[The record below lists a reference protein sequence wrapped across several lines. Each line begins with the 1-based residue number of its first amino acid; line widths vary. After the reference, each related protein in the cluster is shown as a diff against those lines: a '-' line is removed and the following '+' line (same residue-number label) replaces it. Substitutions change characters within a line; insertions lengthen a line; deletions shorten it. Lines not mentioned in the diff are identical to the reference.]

1 MFGMLSQM
9 RKTLIFLFLFLI
21 SEDLSFAEGSE
32 LNDQYREATLVLY
45 NQNVA
50 DSRKLA
56 AYYSKVR
63 NIPFANLVGIKC
75 PTTEIISR
83 SDYDT
88 LIMNPLRELFE
99 INDWW
104 EKVEGSGSADNTI
117 VKNSKIKFVAIMYGM
132 PLKIK
137 SDPERKKVGASTTIK
152 GHGSNDAASLDS
164 EIACLSRNSI
174 KISGAITN
182 PYFRSPNAGG
192 NPNFLLVSRID
203 GPDYDNAKRLID
215 DAIAVENSGLW
226 GNALIDIANLAEEK
240 GAAYKTGDKWLENCG
255 NFYKRAGIPVIY
267 DRFSSLIPG
276 AYPLGENIILYFGW
290 YSQNAQGPFADS
302 KFRFKKG
309 AIAAHIHSYSAST
322 IRTTL
327 KHWSGPLVARGAC
340 AVLGNVYEPFLQM
353 TTYLD
358 IFNARLLAG
367 FTFAESAWIATPVL
381 SWMQVMIGDPLYQP
395 FKSNIKV
402 TEGTDDGYK
411 VFKLAVLKN
420 QLDQVSDSLKDGSV
434 MESKGLHLMA
444 DSDYDGA
451 EKSFNEAFK
460 NYDRSNDK
468 LRIKIH
474 MAHSKRGQGKR
485 KEAIKIL
492 RELKSESK
500 ETPLADAL
508 DNLIKQF

>member
-1 MFGMLSQM
+1 MSGLLSQM
-9 RKTLIFLFLFLI
+9 RRTLIFLFLFLI
-21 SEDLSFAEGSE
+21 SGTLNFAEGSE
-32 LNDQYREATLVLY
+32 LNDQYGDSTLVLY

-50 DSRKLA
+50 DYRKLA
-56 AYYSKVR
+56 AYYSKLR
-63 NIPFANLVGIKC
+63 NIPFANLVGFKC

-99 INDWW
+99 VNDWW
-104 EKVEGSGSADNTI
+104 EIVEDSESSNI
-117 VKNSKIKFVAIMYGM
+117 KNSKIKFVAIMYGM

-137 SDPERKKVGASTTIK
+137 SDPERKKVGASPTIT
-152 GHGSNDAASLDS
+152 GHGNNDAASLDS
-164 EIACLSRNSI
+164 EIACLSRNSL
-174 KISGAITN
+174 KISGAVTN
-182 PYFRSPNAGG
+182 SYFRSTDAGG
-192 NPNFLLVSRID
+192 NPNCLLVSRID
-203 GPDYDNAKRLID
+203 GPDYNNAKRLID

-226 GNALIDIANLAEEK
+226 GNALIDIANLAEAK

-255 NFYKRAGIPVIY
+255 EFYKRAGIPVIY

-276 AYPLGENIILYFGW
+276 AYPLGEDIILYFGW

-302 KFRFKKG
+302 KFKFKKG

-353 TTYLD
+353 TTHLD

-395 FKSNIKV
+395 FKSNIKIS
-402 TEGTDDGYK
+402 EGTDDGYK
-411 VFKLAVLKN
+411 AFKVAVLKN
-420 QLDQVSDSLKDGSV
+420 QLDLLSDSIKDPSL
-434 MESKGLHLMA
+434 MESIGLHLMI
-444 DSDYDGA
+444 DKDYQGA
-451 EKSFNEAFK
+451 EKSFNGAFK
-460 NYDRSNDK
+460 NYDSLNDK

-474 MAHSKRGQGKR
+474 LANSKRNQGKR

-492 RELKSESK
+492 REIRSSFK
-500 ETPLADAL
+500 EEPAAEAIN
-508 DNLIKQF
+508 NLIKQF